1 MIPFDYDLFTI
12 GAGSGGVRA
21 SRMAGQFGARVAIA
35 ENYRIGGTCVIRGC
49 IPKKLLSY
57 AAHYAEDLEDA
68 RGFGWTIEGATF
80 SWPAL
85 IANKDR
91 EIARLSGIYAEVL
104 ARAKVAVIEG
114 TAKLI
119 DAHTVAIGE
128 RRVTAQNILI
138 ATGGWPTKP
147 AIPGI
152 EHAIT
157 SNEAFELTVLPR
169 RVLIVG
175 GGYIAAEFAGIF
187 TGLGAEVTIAYR
199 GEQILRGFD
208 DDVRA
213 HLHDEMGKK
222 GVRILLKSTVS
233 RIARRAEGTL
243 EVSLSGIPG
252 GALECDA
259 VMFAIGRTANTAR
272 LGLAEAGVRLDGEG
286 GVVVDRYC
294 RSSVQNIYAV
304 GDVTHRLALTPVAIR
319 EGAAVAMTLFGGV
332 ETPVDH
338 DDVPSA
344 VFSQPPVGTV
354 GLTES
359 EGVAKLRK
367 VDIYKASFRPLRHTL
382 SGRDE
387 RTLVK
392 LVVDAATQRVLG
404 AHMVGA
410 DAPEIIQGVAIA
422 VKAGLTKAQFD
433 AAVGIHPT
441 AAEEFVTLREKSAAS

>member
-1 MIPFDYDLFTI
+1 MTRFDYDLFTI

-35 ENYRIGGTCVIRGC
+35 ERYRIGGTCVIRGC

-68 RGFGWTIEGATF
+68 HGFGWTIEDAWF
-80 SWPAL
+80 SWSAL

-91 EIARLSGIYAEVL
+91 EIARLSGVYADAL
-104 ARAKVAVIEG
+104 SKAGVAVIEG
-114 TAKLI
+114 TARLV
-119 DAHTVAIGE
+119 DPHTVAIGE
-128 RRVTAQNILI
+128 RHVTAQNVLV
-138 ATGGWPTKP
+138 ATGGSPTKP

-157 SNEAFELTVLPR
+157 SNEAFELPALPR

-175 GGYIAAEFAGIF
+175 GGYVAVEFAGILN
-187 TGLGAEVTIAYR
+187 GLGAEVTLSYR
-199 GEQILRGFD
+199 GAQILRGFD
-208 DDVRA
+208 DDVRR
-213 HLHDEMGKK
+213 HLHDEMEKK
-222 GVRILLKSTVS
+222 GVRVLVDSTVW
-233 RIARRAEGTL
+233 RIASRADGALEASLTGVPSGT
-243 EVSLSGIPG
+243 
-252 GALECDA
+252 LECDA
-259 VMFAIGRTANTAR
+259 VMFATGRTPNTAR
-272 LGLAEAGVRLDGEG
+272 LGLVELGVELDGAG
-286 GVVVDRYC
+286 GVVVDRFC
-294 RSSVQNIYAV
+294 RSSVANIFAV
-304 GDVTHRLALTPVAIR
+304 GDVTHRIALTPVAIR
-319 EGAAVAMTLFGGV
+319 EGAAVATTLFGGV

-354 GLTES
+354 GLS
-359 EGVAKLRK
+359 EAKAMEKLGK

-392 LVVDAATQRVLG
+392 LVVDAATQRIVG

-410 DAPEIIQGVAIA
+410 DAPEIIQGIAIA

-433 AAVGIHPT
+433 ATVGIHPT
-441 AAEEFVTLREKSAAS
+441 AAEEFVTLRDVLRLR